1 MSRSR
6 LLVCGFALAAL
17 GLSSGCGAKDPSSLH
32 ITNLRVEE
40 PDPGQPPDLLFA
52 VDNGLSESDS
62 LISIASPDAES
73 VTVGGTDGQMLGGT
87 GAPVALPA
95 REATRFEP
103 GATYA
108 RLNRPRRQLEVGDE
122 VQVTFTF
129 GSGIQ
134 IRLRTPVV
142 EPGATGPD
150 AGHR

>member
-52 VDNGLSESDS
+52 VDNGLSVSDS

-73 VTVGGTDGQMLGGT
+73 LTVGGT

-122 VQVTFTF
+122 VQVTFTV
-129 GSGIQ
+129 GSVIQ
-134 IRLRTPVV
+134 IRLRAPVV